1 LLEKAVLAR
10 RARGPRAAGPRPA
23 RGAILTTGTV
33 PPKTDAAKVAA
44 LLRRQPEVCMACV
57 TGKLDVDLERVV
69 AAVEALGKTITWDQT
84 LSRCTVYGRLQWVLA
99 LAP

>member
-1 LLEKAVLAR
+1 M
-10 RARGPRAAGPRPA
+10 G
-23 RGAILTTGTV
+23 
-33 PPKTDAAKVAA
+33 
-44 LLRRQPEVCMACV
+44 CV

-69 AAVEALGKTITWDQT
+69 AAVEAPGKTITVDQT

>member
-1 LLEKAVLAR
+1 M
-10 RARGPRAAGPRPA
+10 
-23 RGAILTTGTV
+23 TTGTV

-44 LLRRQPEVCMACV
+44 LLRRQPEVCMGCV

-69 AAVEALGKTITWDQT
+69 AAVEALGKSITVDQT
-84 LSRCTVYGRLQWVLA
+84 LSRCTVCGHLQWVLA